1 MIMPRSGPGRDGA
14 LLSCRPEL
22 KGTRPSRP
30 RPWQAVA
37 VAETAGYESG
47 GGSVTGAPRTL
58 AEVSPRHGDV
68 GKSRVPPVFHND
80 HPGEFA
86 LIVAIRRKVRT
97 HPSPDLA
104 LSGQTVTEVRTSSR
118 PCPRFP
124 TKPSRPGRLVAAT
137 ACPGRHETPG
147 TQLGRPPWP
156 RSAPSP
162 TATATNRAVR
172 PHRNGPNA
180 TTLPQRG
187 GKVAL

>member
-37 VAETAGYESG
+37 VAETAGHESG

-97 HPSPDLA
+97 HPSPDLTLGRDGHGSSTFLTSLCPLPHGPLTSRA
-104 LSGQTVTEVRTSSR
+104 SRGGHSLPGPPRDARDVART
-118 PCPRFP
+118 
-124 TKPSRPGRLVAAT
+124 GAT
-137 ACPGRHETPG
+137 APNDAVPEPTLTEARAGQHA
-147 TQLGRPPWP
+147 P
-156 RSAPSP
+156 R
-162 TATATNRAVR
+162 
-172 PHRNGPNA
+172 
-180 TTLPQRG
+180 
-187 GKVAL
+187 